1 MMNNP
6 AMLPFAELILDLNI
20 DVDRQTK

>member
-6 AMLPFAELILDLNI
+6 AMLPFSELILDLNI
-20 DVDRQTK
+20 DGDRQTK